1 MRRRAGWRVAA
12 LTAAAL
18 TLPGGVAR
26 AAAPCPAAPPEPALA
41 CLVDAER
48 AARDL
53 PPLRH
58 NAALARAAD
67 AHAAAMVEQRFFS
80 HVTPTGDLL
89 VERVRRAGYLMR
101 AREWWLGE
109 CLAWGQG
116 PLAEPAAIVQA
127 WMHSP
132 GHRRLLLA
140 RHAREAGI
148 GVARGVPRPGDWPEP
163 ALTVTLDLGRRR

>member
-1 MRRRAGWRVAA
+1 MLTVAA
-12 LTAAAL
+12 LA
-18 TLPGGVAR
+18 LPGAAAR
-26 AAAPCPAAPPEPALA
+26 AATPCPAAPAEPALA

-67 AHAAAMVEQRFFS
+67 AHAAAMVARRFFS
-80 HVTPTGDLL
+80 HVSPGGALL
-89 VERVRRAGYLMR
+89 VDRVRHAGYLNR
-101 AREWWLGE
+101 AREWWIGE

-116 PLAEPAAIVQA
+116 PLADPVAIVQA
-127 WMHSP
+127 WMHSA

-140 RHAREAGI
+140 RHAREVGI
-148 GVARGVPRPGDWPEP
+148 GVARGVPRPGDWPDP